1 MNNLKKYLKEDFEK
15 LEYLDMYSKAELIV
29 RAVFKN
35 IRDKGGNP
43 YLDHLYYV
51 SDHLKDINMKIVG
64 LLHDLIEDTDI
75 TYNDLLEVG
84 FTKNIIDAVELL
96 TKKEEYDKYIDRIIN
111 SNNKIAL
118 MVKKVDLENNMDLS
132 RIKKPTSKD
141 YDRLNN
147 KYKPQYKKIVKK
159 IKEMER

>member
-159 IKEMER
+159 IREMER

>member
-111 SNNKIAL
+111 CNNKIAL

>member
-35 IRDKGGNP
+35 IKDKGGNP

-51 SDHLKDINMKIVG
+51 SDNLKDINMKIVG

>member
-64 LLHDLIEDTDI
+64 LLHDLIEDKDI

>member
-1 MNNLKKYLKEDFEK
+1 MMSKEDFEK

-51 SDHLKDINMKIVG
+51 SDNLKDINMKIVG

-111 SNNKIAL
+111 SNNKISNSVLPFIVGQLDSRLLSARFEPIFL
-118 MVKKVDLENNMDLS
+118 PNQNYLKKYLTFPNICV
-132 RIKKPTSKD
+132 IIQT
-141 YDRLNN
+141 
-147 KYKPQYKKIVKK
+147 
-159 IKEMER
+159 

>member
-51 SDHLKDINMKIVG
+51 SDHLKEINMKIVG

>member
-51 SDHLKDINMKIVG
+51 SDNLKDINMKIVG

>member
-1 MNNLKKYLKEDFEK
+1 MNNLKKYLKENFEK

-132 RIKKPTSKD
+132 RIKKPTIKD

>member
-84 FTKNIIDAVELL
+84 FTKNIIDAFELL
-96 TKKEEYDKYIDRIIN
+96 TKK
-111 SNNKIAL
+111 
-118 MVKKVDLENNMDLS
+118 
-132 RIKKPTSKD
+132 
-141 YDRLNN
+141 
-147 KYKPQYKKIVKK
+147 
-159 IKEMER
+159 